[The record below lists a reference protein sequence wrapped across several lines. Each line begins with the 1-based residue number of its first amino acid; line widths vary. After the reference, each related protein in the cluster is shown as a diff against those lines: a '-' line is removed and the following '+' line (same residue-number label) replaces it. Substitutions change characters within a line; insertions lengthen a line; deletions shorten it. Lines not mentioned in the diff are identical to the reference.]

1 MAGDVAHKND
11 IIEPT
16 LQLCVER
23 FAAVFYCPGNH
34 DLWVRAVYSYPH
46 CPPGT
51 SPART
56 PDTGTGTGRFRGKR
70 QDVRAAESREP
81 ESENETR
88 GVE

>member
-51 SPART
+51 SPARH
-56 PDTGTGTGRFRGKR
+56 RNRNR
-70 QDVRAAESREP
+70 
-81 ESENETR
+81 
-88 GVE
+88 